1 MGKQGAGLMS
11 KGPGRRMLWVVLLA
25 LLLVALAFEP
35 LFGASTVHEIVRLV
49 LLQMSVVGALFVS
62 APPGRLRT
70 LCLVV
75 SGIWF
80 VAAVLSLTFDPFHGM
95 IALLSLLMLF
105 ASLLATF
112 ANLIKREDVD
122 VEGLLEGIYGYFL
135 LAMVWAILFVQ
146 IERWLPGA
154 FRLPDGRDLS
164 VEMIYF
170 SLVTLT
176 TLGYGDVLPVAP
188 AAQFAAGMEA
198 AVGVLYVAVLIGS
211 MVGSYQSRRRQ

>member
-1 MGKQGAGLMS
+1 
-11 KGPGRRMLWVVLLA
+11 
-25 LLLVALAFEP
+25 
-35 LFGASTVHEIVRLV
+35 
-49 LLQMSVVGALFVS
+49 
-62 APPGRLRT
+62 
-70 LCLVV
+70 
-75 SGIWF
+75 
-80 VAAVLSLTFDPFHGM
+80 
-95 IALLSLLMLF
+95 
-105 ASLLATF
+105 F